1 MKNRY
6 QIVVTETIDSYI
18 EVETEQKY
26 TKDELKLIVED
37 IMEQKFITNEKG
49 RNITFYP
56 NMCCGR
62 LYDIRKNGKD
72 I

>member
-6 QIVVTETIDSYI
+6 QIVVTETVDSYI
-18 EVETEQKY
+18 EIETEQEY
-26 TKDELKLIVED
+26 TKDELKLIIQD
-37 IMEQKFITNEKG
+37 IMDQKFITNEKE

-56 NMCCGR
+56 NMYCGK

>member
-1 MKNRY
+1 MKNHY
-6 QIVVTETIDSYI
+6 QIVVTETVDSYI
-18 EVETEQKY
+18 EIETEQEY
-26 TKDELKLIVED
+26 TKDELKLMVDD
-37 IMEQKFITNEKG
+37 IIEKFITNEKG

-56 NMCCGR
+56 NVCCSR